1 MAKEKKESSDV
12 EMTFFE
18 HLEDLRPHLMR
29 AIGALFVIAIA
40 AFIFS
45 RFIIDGLLF
54 GPQSPDFPTNRWLCG
69 MGYTLN
75 DFVGWLGGLFGA
87 EWSIDPTV
95 LCLNQNSYTMVNNK
109 VAGQFNLHLKMSMVT
124 GLVLSIPYLLW
135 EIWQFVKP
143 ALTAA
148 ERSGTRMFVFYV
160 SLCFFAGLLFGYYI
174 VSPISLHFFLN
185 YTASS
190 TIDNLIDI
198 NSYFSQVIGVS
209 LGIGLVFQLP
219 LLVYFLTRVG
229 LFSPAF
235 LRKYR
240 RHAVIVLAVISAV
253 ITPPDLFS
261 LILVMIPLY
270 MLYELSIFL
279 SAKVY
284 KKYHSDDVSEEAA
297 AFAEGVIPTKNS

>member
-1 MAKEKKESSDV
+1 MAKKKKESSDV

-29 AIGALFVIAIA
+29 AVGALFVIAIL
-40 AFIFS
+40 AFFFS

-54 GPQSPDFPTNRWLCG
+54 GPQSPDFPTNRWLCE
-69 MGYTLN
+69 MGYAMN
-75 DFVGWLGGLFGA
+75 DLLGWLGGLVGA
-87 EWSIDPTV
+87 EWSMDPTV
-95 LCLNQNSYTMVNNK
+95 MCLNQTDYNMVNFK

-124 GLVLSIPYLLW
+124 GFVLGIPYLLW

-143 ALTAA
+143 ALTPK

-160 SLCFFAGLLFGYYI
+160 SLCFFAGLLFGYYV

-185 YTASS
+185 YAVSD
-190 TIDNLIDI
+190 TITNNIDI

-219 LLVYFLTRVG
+219 LLIYFLTRIG
-229 LFSPAF
+229 IFSPKF
-235 LRKYR
+235 LRRYR
-240 RHAVIVLAVISAV
+240 KHAAVILAFVSAV

-270 MLYELSIFL
+270 MLYEFSIFL
-279 SAKVY
+279 SSRVY
-284 KKYHSDDVSEEAA
+284 KKYHNDESEELRVKSDELAN
-297 AFAEGVIPTKNS
+297 AE